1 MAADLTWDL
10 VEPIDFVDR
19 NLTHIEDHIHD
30 LVSLLKLYCD
40 KAKTMPD
47 LLEVIEAAD
56 AIDLDFLLQDFP
68 KLVKSV
74 HEGVQIVHRK
84 IEALSQAA
92 I

>member
-1 MAADLTWDL
+1 
-10 VEPIDFVDR
+10 
-19 NLTHIEDHIHD
+19 
-30 LVSLLKLYCD
+30 
-40 KAKTMPD
+40 MPD